1 MAEMLSQ
8 AEIDALLSSVSTKE
22 EEPAKEEKPERE
34 RGRGGK
40 KAVRV
45 YDFTSPDKFSK
56 DQIRTLQMIHENFT
70 RLVNTSL
77 SAYLRSVI
85 QVTLVEVRETSYD
98 EFIRSL
104 SNTTVMSVFSVA
116 PLEGSMLCELTPK
129 LIFSMFDRLLGGKGE
144 AGEEIRELTDIE
156 HSVVEGIFGRVL
168 TCFKDAWINIASL
181 TPRLEALENNPQFA
195 QVVSPNER
203 VAVLSF
209 EVKLGEISGVLN
221 ICLPHVVLEPIVSKL
236 SAQLWFAGGQKKE
249 SSRIPE
255 LIQKRLEAMT
265 VPVMVLFGE
274 TIVPLRD
281 LLELQIGDVIR
292 LDNTV
297 KDKLLI
303 KIGNRIKFEGQ
314 PGVSHGKLAV
324 QIMQKINLEGE
335 L

>member
-22 EEPAKEEKPERE
+22 EEPVKEEKPERE

-104 SNTTVMSVFSVA
+104 SSTTVMAVFSVP
-116 PLEGSMLCELTPK
+116 PLEGSMIVELTPK
-129 LIFSMFDRLLGGKGE
+129 LIFSMFDRLLGGRGE
-144 AGEEIRELTDIE
+144 AGDEVRELTDIE
-156 HSVVEGIFGRVL
+156 HSVVEGIFGRIL
-168 TCFKDAWINIASL
+168 TCFRDAWTNIITLA
-181 TPRLEALENNPQFA
+181 PRLEALENNPQFS
-195 QVVSPNER
+195 QIVSPNER

-209 EVKLGEISGVLN
+209 EVKLGEITGVLN
-221 ICLPHVVLEPIVSKL
+221 LCLPHVVLEPIVSKL

-249 SSRIPE
+249 NTKIPE
-255 LIQKRLEAMT
+255 LIKKRIETVM
-265 VPVMVLFGE
+265 VPVMVQFGE
-274 TIVPLRD
+274 TVVAMREI
-281 LLELQIGDVIR
+281 LELQLGDVIR

-297 KDKLLI
+297 KDKLLV
-303 KIGNRIKFEGQ
+303 KVGNRIKYEGQ
-314 PGVSHGKLAV
+314 PGVIHGKIAV
-324 QIMQKINLEGE
+324 QIMRKINVEGE